1 MLAGS
6 PALQD
11 LGLEPKR
18 ESTSPVRSSFAML
31 AAASKVP
38 KLSAML
44 AAASKVHEPQERRSC
59 RTSFKPMSHSEQRDM
74 SGSRRKQFSKP
85 KQTKSGTEKKK
96 GTGQA
101 AEIFKSE
108 TESRS
113 HAAEPSKGA
122 SSKSSRSKVNR

>member
-38 KLSAML
+38 ELSAML
-44 AAASKVHEPQERRSC
+44 AAASKVQK
-59 RTSFKPMSHSEQRDM
+59 FMSHRNRVLEPVSSQCLM
-74 SGSRRKQFSKP
+74 VTRR
-85 KQTKSGTEKKK
+85 
-96 GTGQA
+96 
-101 AEIFKSE
+101 I
-108 TESRS
+108 
-113 HAAEPSKGA
+113 
-122 SSKSSRSKVNR
+122 